1 LLLFVGWWPKVVLLV
16 SPRPVVVTK
25 LNDFNEFSVLSFL
38 FFSVKEFNSYEN
50 KILYKLLEAAEEA
63 FVAVADDVTT

>member
-1 LLLFVGWWPKVVLLV
+1 M
-16 SPRPVVVTK
+16 VVTK